1 MIRALVIADSGVV
14 MSQVTAALCQLGN
27 VDIVAHANGRAPV
40 ARIARAVSP
49 DVVLID
55 EMAWTGLAL
64 ARVAE
69 VREAAPLAAVV
80 GLAERPDAPWVL
92 AGLRA
97 GAAAVVP
104 RGLEPATL
112 GLVLDEVLAT
122 TQSGARPEQLVGPT
136 EGAA

>member
-1 MIRALVIADSGVV
+1 VIRALVIADSGVV
-14 MSQVTAALCQLGN
+14 MSQITTTLWRLGN

-40 ARIARAVSP
+40 DAMVRAVGP

-64 ARVAE
+64 ARIAE

-92 AGLRA
+92 SGLRA

-112 GLVLDEVLAT
+112 GLVLDEVLVANQT
-122 TQSGARPEQLVGPT
+122 AVASGHVAGPAK
-136 EGAA
+136 GAA